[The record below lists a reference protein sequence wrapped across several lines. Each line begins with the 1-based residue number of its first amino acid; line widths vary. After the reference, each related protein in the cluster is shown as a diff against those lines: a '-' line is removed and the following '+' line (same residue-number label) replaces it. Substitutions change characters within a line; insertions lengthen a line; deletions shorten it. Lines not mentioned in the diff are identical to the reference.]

1 MSAEGGPA
9 APLPPDPFAV
19 AAPIETD
26 GGAPLRAADGTV
38 SVLAN
43 PLSPPQ
49 PRLPP
54 PVADAAPPFQ
64 AQTQPLQAPL
74 QAPPSP
80 PPIGARLVARSLEMP
95 VPGVP
100 TTPAVQ
106 AAPPRPLTLLEAL
119 ERSGDRSRRLWITQS
134 YWKLAAAAARSRF
147 AADAEDRL
155 ALVAPGSHPE
165 DLMLLD
171 LDTAAARAESAAAG
185 VELIAAQ
192 QELVD
197 LVRLPVGDAPPWPVD
212 MPLTAAYQT
221 HFDTIFATRP
231 ATGRVRAIH
240 RQLPLE
246 HGALTARG
254 EAVEAAR
261 NRFATLEAL
270 HAQGSHPIGAVLA
283 AHDALLEQEEAFVAT
298 FRTYNLDI
306 AEYVMAVADLT
317 VPDDRF
323 ATMLIGQ
330 PIPWRQP
337 TAGSPAVPG
346 TVIPVGGNLPLPP
359 APGVPLTTPAMVVPA
374 GGQLPGNGFLPAAPP
389 RFGG

>member
-1 MSAEGGPA
+1 MPGPG
-9 APLPPDPFAV
+9 
-19 AAPIETD
+19 I
-26 GGAPLRAADGTV
+26 
-38 SVLAN
+38 
-43 PLSPPQ
+43 
-49 PRLPP
+49 
-54 PVADAAPPFQ
+54 
-64 AQTQPLQAPL
+64 
-74 QAPPSP
+74 
-80 PPIGARLVARSLEMP
+80 
-95 VPGVP
+95 P

-134 YWKLAAAAARSRF
+134 YWKLAASAARSRF

-165 DLMLLD
+165 DLMLLE
-171 LDTAAARAESAAAG
+171 LDTAAARAENAAAG

-212 MPLTAAYQT
+212 MPLTTAYQT
-221 HFDTIFATRP
+221 HFDTIFSARP

-246 HGALTARG
+246 HGALMARG

-261 NRFATLEAL
+261 NRFAAVEAL
-270 HAQGSHPIGAVLA
+270 HAPGSHPIGAVLA
-283 AHDALLEQEEAFVAT
+283 AHDALVEQEEAFVSA

-317 VPDDRF
+317 VSDDRF

-330 PIPWRQP
+330 PLPWRQP
-337 TAGSPAVPG
+337 TAGSPPTPG
-346 TVIPVGGNLPLPP
+346 SVIPVGGNLPLPP
-359 APGVPLTTPAMVVPA
+359 PSGVPLTTPAMVVPA
-374 GGQLPGNGFLPAAPP
+374 GGQLPGNGFMPAAPT